1 MRKMKKMSF
10 VIGMLFVGSF
20 AFGQLRG
27 SSISPSNV
35 LDGLYIQQHIPTKKV
50 ISYPSLREADVM
62 WSKRIWR
69 KIDLQQKMNF
79 PLFYP
84 KVPLND
90 RLALWDIIKYGIE
103 NEGSLT
109 PYDISG
115 DGKPDFDGE
124 FLYPVLPLNGNRED
138 SSYKATIEGF
148 LNNSSLIQVFDQ
160 ETGEPV
166 YDEDGDEIYKTVKE
180 SITAESIMSYLV
192 KEDWFFDKQRSVM
205 DVRII
210 GISPIIATYDE
221 DGEYKGPKQLFW
233 LYFPEC
239 RYVFQNYFVYNR
251 KNDAQRMSFD
261 DLFWK
266 RMFSSYI
273 YKETNV
279 YDREISHYE
288 KGGVK
293 ALLEG
298 EKIKNEMLKIEHDL
312 WHL

>member
-1 MRKMKKMSF
+1 MRYLIYIF
-10 VIGMLFVGSF
+10 IFIGNYTFSQTYCG
-20 AFGQLRG
+20 GN
-27 SSISPSNV
+27 INSNV
-35 LDGLYIQQHIPTKKV
+35 LDGLYIQQHIPTKKI
-50 ISYPSLREADVM
+50 ISYPPLREADVM
-62 WSKRIWR
+62 WSKRVWR

-84 KVPLND
+84 KVPLTD
-90 RLALWDIIKYGIE
+90 RMALWDVIKYGIL

-109 PYDISG
+109 PYDITG
-115 DGKPDFDGE
+115 DGKVDFDGE
-124 FLYPVLPLNGNRED
+124 FLYPVLPLNGNKND
-138 SSYKATIEGF
+138 TVYKKTIDGF
-148 LNNSSLIQVFDQ
+148 LYNVSSVVVLDPETQ
-160 ETGEPV
+160 EPMLDAE
-166 YDEDGDEIYKTVKE
+166 GDEIYQDEKTE
-180 SITAESIMSYLV
+180 ITADNILEYLV

-210 GISPIIATYDE
+210 GISPIIATFDE

-266 RMFSSYI
+266 RMFASYI

-279 YDREISHYE
+279 YDREISWYE
-288 KGGVK
+288 KSGVK